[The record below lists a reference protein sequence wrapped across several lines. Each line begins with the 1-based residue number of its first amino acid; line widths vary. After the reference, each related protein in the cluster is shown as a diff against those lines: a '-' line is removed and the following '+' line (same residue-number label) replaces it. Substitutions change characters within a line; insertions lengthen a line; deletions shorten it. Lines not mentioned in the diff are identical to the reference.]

1 MKKVLFAMVALLPL
15 LTGCS
20 NEEDEAVNLYQTIWD
35 GTRIAYD
42 INGEN
47 PSVSYT
53 FVFEFVSETN
63 GKCVLQELNT
73 IQYFTYTLTESVL
86 TIDGSMAMGG
96 DWYIVEHSKNEITLQ
111 AYRPHKVILKLKRV
125 F

>member
-1 MKKVLFAMVALLPL
+1 MKKILFAMMALLPL

-20 NEEDEAVNLYQTIWD
+20 KDEAESLNLYQTIWE
-35 GTRIAYD
+35 GPRIAYVTED
-42 INGEN
+42 N
-47 PSVSYT
+47 PTVSYT
-53 FVFEFVSETN
+53 VVLEFVTETK
-63 GKCVLQELNT
+63 GKCILQESNT

-96 DWYIVEHSKNEITLQ
+96 DWYIVDYSNNEITLQ
-111 AYRPHKVILKLKRV
+111 AYQPHKVIMKLKRV